1 MRKSLPFVLLFSAAL
16 AWETGCKPQ
25 ADRLKDEQAASTA
38 QVEPVAPQMPDQ
50 VAKVGVG
57 VRGDSLDDIS
67 GDDPRLLIAG
77 PAKAYF
83 NVKERVVFDIQLP
96 HAANLYNA
104 LNSRDPKTHEEY
116 MREIVVANKIELP
129 KLREGMVYRY
139 HPDTKELWVE
149 SDNSKP

>member
-38 QVEPVAPQMPDQ
+38 QVEPVAPQMPDHG
-50 VAKVGVG
+50 AKDGVG

-96 HAANLYNA
+96 HAAN
-104 LNSRDPKTHEEY
+104 
-116 MREIVVANKIELP
+116 
-129 KLREGMVYRY
+129 
-139 HPDTKELWVE
+139 
-149 SDNSKP
+149 